1 MYAHRTMRRLNKPE
15 LIERIFLFQVIFFVD
30 VSLLLY
36 CNFIKT
42 KFHQVAI
49 IRMKLAVALAVTSS
63 LLSLTHAQLSLG
75 TKLVRTEEKKKSS
88 FFATATEVDLSDSD
102 SDTEIQLSEDEENR
116 HFMQSC
122 ELGFEGIKLTLKQK
136 GNKPDRVILDGSLKG
151 KAMPGRMLA
160 VMGPSGSGK
169 SSLVHALAGRIG
181 ESPKLTLEG

>member
-1 MYAHRTMRRLNKPE
+1 MRRLINQNS
-15 LIERIFLFQVIFFVD
+15 LNISSSCSIIFFVD

-36 CNFIKT
+36 CNFIKV
-42 KFHQVAI
+42 KFPQVAI
-49 IRMKLAVALAVTSS
+49 IGMKLAIALAVTSS
-63 LLSLTHAQLSLG
+63 LLSFTNAQLSLG

-102 SDTEIQLSEDEENR
+102 SDSEIQLSEDVENR